1 MMDGPPPP
9 LIGVRVLDLTQALAG
24 PMATRLLADLG
35 AEVIKI
41 EIPGTGDSSRRMGT
55 NYPAGESLYFMTFNR
70 NKKSIALDLRR
81 PKGVRS
87 STGWRKCRMWSSTT
101 SGQALQSA

>member
-1 MMDGPPPP
+1 MDYLPAAP
-9 LIGVRVLDLTQALAG
+9 LAGIRVLDLTQALSG

-70 NKKSIALDLRR
+70 NKQSITLDLRN
-81 PKGVRS
+81 PQAHAS
-87 STGWRKCRMWSSTT
+87 SSIAWPRCPTW
-101 SGQALQSA
+101 